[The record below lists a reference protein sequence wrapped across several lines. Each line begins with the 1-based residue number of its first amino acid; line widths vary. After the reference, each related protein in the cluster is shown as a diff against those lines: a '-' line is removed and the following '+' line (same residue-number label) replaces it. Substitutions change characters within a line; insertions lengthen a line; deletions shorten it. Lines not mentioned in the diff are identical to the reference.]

1 MDDFLGPHLSEYHK
15 NKEREKA
22 IENLE
27 KAKAIKRKV
36 VFMKQGQ
43 TFQNWREKVKKK
55 SNTYTKEESN
65 PNSVRQVDL
74 KIFVREYDTQKKG
87 KRYQLQKSITRNVGG
102 RRVNKTF
109 CATYGSREEA
119 EAHIPVMQEEIRK
132 YIKELK

>member
-1 MDDFLGPHLSEYHK
+1 MDDFLGSHLSEYHK

-43 TFQNWREKVKKK
+43 TFQNWREQVRAINK
-55 SNTYTKEESN
+55 YTPKEIDYNE
-65 PNSVRQVDL
+65 
-74 KIFVREYDTQKKG
+74 VRESDINIHMRQKETKTKG
-87 KRYQLQKSITRNVGG
+87 TRFYLYKIIQRNINGKKIIKRLS
-102 RRVNKTF
+102 
-109 CATYGSREEA
+109 ATYGSREEA
-119 EAHIPVMQEEIRK
+119 EANIPTMQEQIRK

>member
-1 MDDFLGPHLSEYHK
+1 MDDFLGSHLSEYHK

-43 TFQNWREKVKKK
+43 TFQNWREKVK

-65 PNSVRQVDL
+65 PNRVRQIDL

-102 RRVNKTF
+102 KRVNKTF
-109 CATYGSREEA
+109 SATYGSREEA
-119 EAHIPVMQEEIRK
+119 EANIPTMQEEIRA
-132 YIKELK
+132 YIRGLQ